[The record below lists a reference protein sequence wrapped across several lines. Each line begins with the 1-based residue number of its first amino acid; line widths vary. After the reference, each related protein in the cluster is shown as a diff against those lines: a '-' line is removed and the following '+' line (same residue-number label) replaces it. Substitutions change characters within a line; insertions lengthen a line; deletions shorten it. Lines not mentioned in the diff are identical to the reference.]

1 MFIIYLT
8 FCVCLH
14 SVTPFMVWSCP
25 EWHWSTLV
33 CKLSMTPLSGLTMR
47 SLTITQGNVI
57 RYVPTSSPRFLKT
70 RNALN
75 TYWNSKLF
83 QRYLKPK
90 NWTEFKHLKMRIK
103 RGNCDHHSIAYN
115 MQQSLLIENDKLKFN
130 DKCIRQCGNRPTIL
144 DGLCDTCQG
153 FQASVRKMWGVIAPP
168 SERCRRLYWASL
180 TLTPFWSD
188 TAWKRTSVPWR
199 WLL

>member
-1 MFIIYLT
+1 MMPSHMLQIFKQSLCLWTELKMFIIYLT

-57 RYVPTSSPRFLKT
+57 GYVTISSPHFLKT

-90 NWTEFKHLKMRIK
+90 PKNWTEFKHLKMRIK
-103 RGNCDHHSIAYN
+103 RGNCDHIVQAKGLASQYSI
-115 MQQSLLIENDKLKFN
+115 
-130 DKCIRQCGNRPTIL
+130 
-144 DGLCDTCQG
+144 
-153 FQASVRKMWGVIAPP
+153 
-168 SERCRRLYWASL
+168 
-180 TLTPFWSD
+180 
-188 TAWKRTSVPWR
+188 
-199 WLL
+199 